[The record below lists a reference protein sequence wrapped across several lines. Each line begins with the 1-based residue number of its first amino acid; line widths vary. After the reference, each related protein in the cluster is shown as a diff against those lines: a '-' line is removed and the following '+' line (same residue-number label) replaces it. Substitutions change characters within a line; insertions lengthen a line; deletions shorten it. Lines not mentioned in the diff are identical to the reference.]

1 MIFLH
6 RSLAYTLISS
16 LFLSIA
22 PMAQALPKDEGA
34 KNLSGSA
41 YFSWKIKNP
50 ISALDNAPKVIGY
63 GCHTRDT
70 IGGMAKN
77 AYVYRYAIKA
87 QPKSEKWWLEYQEG
101 LSITPTAKGYS
112 AKKIPA
118 PESIAQFQADV
129 TDANTGWFKK
139 DFEAD
144 GMGAACVDGGISA
157 AVKQLEE
164 THQITVTVENG
175 KRR

>member
-1 MIFLH
+1 MNFSK
-6 RSLAYTLISS
+6 RSLVFPLISV
-16 LFLSIA
+16 LFLSI
-22 PMAQALPKDEGA
+22 AQALPKDEGA

-77 AYVYRYAIKA
+77 AYIYRYAIKA

-112 AKKIPA
+112 AKKVPA
-118 PESIAQFQADV
+118 PESIAQFQSDV

-144 GMGAACVDGGISA
+144 RMGLACVDSGISA

-164 THQITVTVENG
+164 NHGITITVENG

>member
-1 MIFLH
+1 MNFLH
-6 RSLAYTLISS
+6 HNLVYSFISV

-70 IGGMAKN
+70 IDGMAKN

-101 LSITPTAKGYS
+101 VTITPTAKGYS
-112 AKKIPA
+112 AKKLPA

-129 TDANTGWFKK
+129 TNADTGWFKK

-144 GMGAACVDGGISA
+144 GMGVACLEGGIPA
-157 AVKQLEE
+157 ALQQLEQ
-164 THQITVTVENG
+164 THNITVTVENT